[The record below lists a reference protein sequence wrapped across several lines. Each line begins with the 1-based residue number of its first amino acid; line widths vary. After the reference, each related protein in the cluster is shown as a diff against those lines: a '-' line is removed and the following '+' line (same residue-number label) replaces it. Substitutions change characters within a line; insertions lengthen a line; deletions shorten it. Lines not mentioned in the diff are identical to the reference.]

1 MKKFVIEKKR
11 KVIELIEH
19 THKGVLEKKGGKNI
33 AEEFESQMLGILN
46 SVTSK
51 TGEIALKSLNSSN
64 RMLNMIRSG
73 SKGSDIN
80 MGQMIACVGQQV
92 VDGKRI
98 PLGFSNRTLPHFH
111 KFDDGASARGF
122 VENSFM
128 NGLTPTEFFF
138 HAMGGREG
146 LIDTAV
152 KTSETGYIQRK
163 LIKGLEDARIVA
175 DNTVRNANSTII
187 QFIYGEDGFDAT
199 KIEKQLFSSIGK
211 SNKEIFKLYYLSLDE
226 LKHCITDSIYQSIL
240 TKKIDYEEKITK
252 FVENI
257 IKDRDFYFEHFF
269 KGTLDNN
276 VYYPVNFKR
285 LITNTSK
292 NFNNLNVSD
301 LDPLYVIDKIENLS
315 KELIISEN
323 YNSST
328 LITVLARIY
337 LSPKIV
343 CYKEKLTKFAFDYII
358 TSIKAQFNESIAVNG
373 ELVGTIAAQS
383 IGEPSTQMT
392 LNTFHFAGVASKSSV
407 NQGVPRFK
415 ELLSVTENLKAP
427 MNNVILKEPYCY
439 NKESA
444 LKILNEFPIT
454 TIKEI
459 TISTEIF
466 FDLVASEELESHD
479 TVHND
484 YLKMYKEFENFDK
497 DISESDSNF
506 KRSPWV
512 LKIQFNKSKMMNKEI
527 QMSDIYFAISNR
539 FNNESYDISCFY
551 TDDNSSDLIMR
562 IQANIKKDTK
572 DENDDCDEEDVISVL
587 KQVEKTIL
595 NDIILSGIKN
605 ITGASMEP
613 NENFM
618 VFNNDTGEYNKQ
630 TMWEIYTDGSNLEDI
645 LIHPA
650 VNSYETTTNNIW
662 QIYEVLGIE
671 AARKMLYAEI
681 NNVFEMS
688 GAYVNS
694 RHISLLVDIM
704 TNRGYLM
711 PMDRHGINK
720 SDRGP
725 LSKCSFEE
733 TPDIIARAAIFGEID
748 KIQSVSANIML
759 GQEVPIGTG
768 CIDILFDE
776 DKYYDTL
783 SRDIEISD
791 DSDLPEQSELHMTG
805 ENKYTQDYCDNL
817 F

>member
-1 MKKFVIEKKR
+1 M
-11 KVIELIEH
+11 
-19 THKGVLEKKGGKNI
+19 
-33 AEEFESQMLGILN
+33 
-46 SVTSK
+46 
-51 TGEIALKSLNSSN
+51 
-64 RMLNMIRSG
+64 
-73 SKGSDIN
+73 
-80 MGQMIACVGQQV
+80 
-92 VDGKRI
+92 
-98 PLGFSNRTLPHFH
+98 
-111 KFDDGASARGF
+111 
-122 VENSFM
+122 
-128 NGLTPTEFFF
+128 
-138 HAMGGREG
+138 
-146 LIDTAV
+146 
-152 KTSETGYIQRK
+152 
-163 LIKGLEDARIVA
+163 
-175 DNTVRNANSTII
+175 
-187 QFIYGEDGFDAT
+187 
-199 KIEKQLFSSIGK
+199 
-211 SNKEIFKLYYLSLDE
+211 
-226 LKHCITDSIYQSIL
+226 
-240 TKKIDYEEKITK
+240 
-252 FVENI
+252 
-257 IKDRDFYFEHFF
+257 
-269 KGTLDNN
+269 
-276 VYYPVNFKR
+276 
-285 LITNTSK
+285 
-292 NFNNLNVSD
+292 
-301 LDPLYVIDKIENLS
+301 
-315 KELIISEN
+315 
-323 YNSST
+323 
-328 LITVLARIY
+328 
-337 LSPKIV
+337 
-343 CYKEKLTKFAFDYII
+343 
-358 TSIKAQFNESIAVNG
+358 NG